1 MSALMFEVVVN
12 MVNENSY
19 INHSHTLT
27 KLEQSQVYMGVF
39 HLKSAKP
46 CVLVSIA
53 NEPVGCLR
61 ILTRF
66 DFINNKALD
75 T

>member
-1 MSALMFEVVVN
+1 MFQVVVN

-27 KLEQSQVYMGVF
+27 KLEHSQVYMVF
-39 HLKSAKP
+39 FFYLKSAKS

-53 NEPVGCLR
+53 KEHVGC
-61 ILTRF
+61 
-66 DFINNKALD
+66 
-75 T
+75 